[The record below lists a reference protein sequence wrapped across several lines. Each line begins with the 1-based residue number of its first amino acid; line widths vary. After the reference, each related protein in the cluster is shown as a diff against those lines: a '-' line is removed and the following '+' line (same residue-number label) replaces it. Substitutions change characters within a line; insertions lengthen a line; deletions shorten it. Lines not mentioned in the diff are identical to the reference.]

1 MASTE
6 PLRMLL
12 AVDFDAGHAGLGGE
26 GNELGVE
33 VRELAA
39 AETVLLL
46 GEDDD
51 GAAFGGL
58 VG

>member
-1 MASTE
+1 
-6 PLRMLL
+6 
-12 AVDFDAGHAGLGGE
+12 
-26 GNELGVE
+26 

-39 AETVLLL
+39 AEAVLLL

-58 VG
+58 VGEGGELGGVG